1 MNKLILSILSIAVT
15 LFTGIQSA
23 YAEKSAES
31 LDAHV
36 HGLSE
41 LTIAMDAKTIELQL
55 ISPAMNLVGFEH
67 KASSKQDIAAVKQ
80 AELILGQHNSLFLI
94 AGGDCEHLST
104 SIDSDDLLESDN
116 HHDDHNDHDKHN
128 DHDDHEKHD
137 DHDDH
142 DKHNDHDDHE
152 KHDDHDDHDKH
163 NDHDDH
169 DKHNDHDDHDKHNDH
184 DDHGK
189 HDDHSEH
196 DQGETHS
203 EMVASYSYTCKD
215 TSNLSSIKVALFASF
230 PGIHK
235 INTLWV
241 TPTKQGSNMLSA
253 KNSTINFK

>member
-1 MNKLILSILSIAVT
+1 MISQVNCLGVYMNKLILSILSIAVT

-116 HHDDHNDHDKHN
+116 HHDDH
-128 DHDDHEKHD
+128 
-137 DHDDH
+137 DDH

-152 KHDDHDDHDKH
+152 KHDDHDDHEKH
-163 NDHDDH
+163 D
-169 DKHNDHDDHDKHNDH
+169 DH

-230 PGIHK
+230 SGIHK

-241 TPTKQGSNMLSA
+241 TPSKQGSNMLSA

>member
-1 MNKLILSILSIAVT
+1 MNTLLLWFCYIAVG
-15 LFTGIQSA
+15 LFVAIQFT
-23 YAEKSAES
+23 YAEKSTES

-41 LTIAMDAKTIELQL
+41 LTIAMDTKTIELQL
-55 ISPAMNLVGFEH
+55 ISPAMNLVGFEY

-80 AELILGQHNSLFLI
+80 AELLLEQQDSLFLI

-104 SIDSDDLLESDN
+104 SIDSDGLLEAGAHEDQEK
-116 HHDDHNDHDKHN
+116 HDDHH
-128 DHDDHEKHD
+128 DHEKHD

-142 DKHNDHDDHE
+142 E
-152 KHDDHDDHDKH
+152 KHD
-163 NDHDDH
+163 
-169 DKHNDHDDHDKHNDH
+169 DH

-203 EMVASYSYTCKD
+203 EMVASYSFTCKD
-215 TSNLSSIKVALFASF
+215 TSKLSSIKVALFASF

-235 INTLWV
+235 VNTLWV
-241 TPTKQGSNMLSA
+241 TPSKQGSSMLSA
-253 KNSTINFK
+253 KNSTINLK

>member
-1 MNKLILSILSIAVT
+1 MNTLLLRFCYIAVG
-15 LFTGIQSA
+15 LFIAIQST
-23 YAEKSAES
+23 YAEKSVES

-41 LTIAMDAKTIELQL
+41 LTIAMDTKTIELQL

-80 AELILGQHNSLFLI
+80 AELLLEQQDSLFLI

-116 HHDDHNDHDKHN
+116 HHD
-128 DHDDHEKHD
+128 
-137 DHDDH
+137 
-142 DKHNDHDDHE
+142 
-152 KHDDHDDHDKH
+152 
-163 NDHDDH
+163 
-169 DKHNDHDDHDKHNDH
+169 DH

-215 TSNLSSIKVALFASF
+215 TSNLSSIKVALFTSF

-241 TPTKQGSNMLSA
+241 TPSKQGSSMLSA
-253 KNSTINFK
+253 KNSTINLK

>member
-1 MNKLILSILSIAVT
+1 MNKLILCILSMAVP
-15 LFTGIQSA
+15 LFIGVQSV
-23 YAEKSAES
+23 YAERGAES

-41 LTIAMDAKTIELQL
+41 LTIAMDAKSIEIQL

-67 KASSKQDIAAVKQ
+67 KATSKQDIAAVKK
-80 AELILGQHNSLFLI
+80 AELILGQQDSLFLI

-104 SIDSDDLLESDN
+104 SIDSGDLLESES
-116 HHDDHNDHDKHN
+116 HHEKHDDHDKYN

-142 DKHNDHDDHE
+142 E
-152 KHDDHDDHDKH
+152 KHDDH
-163 NDHDDH
+163 
-169 DKHNDHDDHDKHNDH
+169 
-184 DDHGK
+184 GA

-203 EMVASYSYTCKD
+203 EMVASYSFNCKD
-215 TSNLSSIKVALFASF
+215 TSKLSSIKVALFASF

-235 INTLWV
+235 VNTLWV
-241 TPTKQGSNMLSA
+241 TPSKQGSNMLSA
-253 KNSTINFK
+253 KNPTIEFSY

>member
-1 MNKLILSILSIAVT
+1 MNTLLLRFCYIAVG
-15 LFTGIQSA
+15 LFVAIQST

-41 LTIAMDAKTIELQL
+41 LTIAMDTKTIELQL
-55 ISPAMNLVGFEH
+55 ISPAMNLVGFEY
-67 KASSKQDIAAVKQ
+67 KASSKQDIATVKQ
-80 AELILGQHNSLFLI
+80 AELLLEQQDSLFLI

-104 SIDSDDLLESDN
+104 SIDSDGLLEAGAHEDQEK
-116 HHDDHNDHDKHN
+116 HDDHH
-128 DHDDHEKHD
+128 DHEKHD

-142 DKHNDHDDHE
+142 E
-152 KHDDHDDHDKH
+152 K
-163 NDHDDH
+163 
-169 DKHNDHDDHDKHNDH
+169 H

-203 EMVASYSYTCKD
+203 EMVASYSFTCKD
-215 TSNLSSIKVALFASF
+215 TSKLSSIKVALFTSF

-235 INTLWV
+235 VNTLWV
-241 TPTKQGSNMLSA
+241 TPSKQGSSMLSA
-253 KNSTINFK
+253 KNSTINLK

>member
-23 YAEKSAES
+23 YAQKSAES

-55 ISPAMNLVGFEH
+55 ISPAMNLVGFEY

-80 AELILGQHNSLFLI
+80 AELLLEQKDSLFLI

-116 HHDDHNDHDKHN
+116 HHDDHDDHDKHN
-128 DHDDHEKHD
+128 DHDDHEKHN

-142 DKHNDHDDHE
+142 EKHDDHDDHE

-169 DKHNDHDDHDKHNDH
+169 DDHDKHNDN

-203 EMVASYSYTCKD
+203 EMVASYSYSCKD
-215 TSNLSSIKVALFASF
+215 TSKLSSIKVALFASF
-230 PGIHK
+230 PGIQK

-241 TPTKQGSNMLSA
+241 TPSKQGSSSLSA

>member
-1 MNKLILSILSIAVT
+1 MNTLLLRFCYIAVG
-15 LFTGIQSA
+15 LFVAIQFT
-23 YAEKSAES
+23 YAEKSTES

-55 ISPAMNLVGFEH
+55 ISPAMNLVGFEY
-67 KASSKQDIAAVKQ
+67 KASSKQDIATVKQ
-80 AELILGQHNSLFLI
+80 AELLLEQQDSLFLI

-104 SIDSDDLLESDN
+104 SIDSDGLLEAGAHEDQEK
-116 HHDDHNDHDKHN
+116 HDDHH
-128 DHDDHEKHD
+128 DHEKHD

-142 DKHNDHDDHE
+142 E
-152 KHDDHDDHDKH
+152 K
-163 NDHDDH
+163 
-169 DKHNDHDDHDKHNDH
+169 H

-203 EMVASYSYTCKD
+203 EMVASYSFTCKD
-215 TSNLSSIKVALFASF
+215 TSKLSSIKVALFTSF

-235 INTLWV
+235 VNTLWV
-241 TPTKQGSNMLSA
+241 TPSKQGSSMLSA
-253 KNSTINFK
+253 KNSTINLK

>member
-1 MNKLILSILSIAVT
+1 MG
-15 LFTGIQSA
+15 LFVAIQFT
-23 YAEKSAES
+23 YAEKSVES

-55 ISPAMNLVGFEH
+55 ISPAMNLVGFEY

-80 AELILGQHNSLFLI
+80 AELLLEQQDSLFLI

-104 SIDSDDLLESDN
+104 SIDSDGLLQAGAHEDQEK
-116 HHDDHNDHDKHN
+116 HDDHHDHEKHD

-142 DKHNDHDDHE
+142 DN
-152 KHDDHDDHDKH
+152 
-163 NDHDDH
+163 
-169 DKHNDHDDHDKHNDH
+169 
-184 DDHGK
+184 HGK
-189 HDDHSEH
+189 HEDHSEH

-203 EMVASYSYTCKD
+203 EMVASYSFTCKD
-215 TSNLSSIKVALFASF
+215 TSKLSSIKVALFAFF

-235 INTLWV
+235 VNTLWV
-241 TPTKQGSNMLSA
+241 TPSKQGSSMLSA
-253 KNSTINFK
+253 KNSTINLK

>member
-1 MNKLILSILSIAVT
+1 VG
-15 LFTGIQSA
+15 LFVAIQSTS
-23 YAEKSAES
+23 AEKSAES

-41 LTIAMDAKTIELQL
+41 LTIAMDAKSIEIQL

-67 KASSKQDIAAVKQ
+67 KAASKQDIAAVKQ
-80 AELILGQHNSLFLI
+80 AELILDQHNSLFLI

-116 HHDDHNDHDKHN
+116 HHDDH
-128 DHDDHEKHD
+128 DDHEKHD

-142 DKHNDHDDHE
+142 E
-152 KHDDHDDHDKH
+152 
-163 NDHDDH
+163 
-169 DKHNDHDDHDKHNDH
+169 
-184 DDHGK
+184 K

-215 TSNLSSIKVALFASF
+215 TSKLSSLTVALLASF

-235 INTLWV
+235 INTLWI
-241 TPTKQGSNMLSA
+241 TPSKQGSNMLSA
-253 KNSTINFK
+253 KNPTIEFSH

>member
-1 MNKLILSILSIAVT
+1 MNTLLLRFCYIAVG
-15 LFTGIQSA
+15 LFVAIQFT
-23 YAEKSAES
+23 YAEKSTES

-55 ISPAMNLVGFEH
+55 ISPAMNLVGFEY

-80 AELILGQHNSLFLI
+80 AELLLEQQDSLFLI

-104 SIDSDDLLESDN
+104 SIDSDGLLEAGAHEDQEK
-116 HHDDHNDHDKHN
+116 HDDHH
-128 DHDDHEKHD
+128 DHEKHD

-142 DKHNDHDDHE
+142 E
-152 KHDDHDDHDKH
+152 KHD
-163 NDHDDH
+163 
-169 DKHNDHDDHDKHNDH
+169 DH

-203 EMVASYSYTCKD
+203 EMFASYSFTCKD
-215 TSNLSSIKVALFASF
+215 TSKLSSIKVGLFTSF

-241 TPTKQGSNMLSA
+241 TPSKQGSSMLSA
-253 KNSTINFK
+253 KNSTINLK

>member
-104 SIDSDDLLESDN
+104 SIDSGDLLESESHHEKHDG
-116 HHDDHNDHDKHN
+116 HDDHDKYDDHHAHEKHD

-142 DKHNDHDDHE
+142 EKHDDHDDHE
-152 KHDDHDDHDKH
+152 KHDDHDDHE
-163 NDHDDH
+163 
-169 DKHNDHDDHDKHNDH
+169 
-184 DDHGK
+184 K

-241 TPTKQGSNMLSA
+241 TPSKQGSNMLSA

>member
-1 MNKLILSILSIAVT
+1 MNTLLLRFCYIAVG
-15 LFTGIQSA
+15 LFVAIQST

-41 LTIAMDAKTIELQL
+41 MTIAMDAKTIELQL

-116 HHDDHNDHDKHN
+116 HHDDH
-128 DHDDHEKHD
+128 
-137 DHDDH
+137 
-142 DKHNDHDDHE
+142 
-152 KHDDHDDHDKH
+152 
-163 NDHDDH
+163 DDH

-215 TSNLSSIKVALFASF
+215 TSKLSSIKLALFVSF
-230 PGIHK
+230 SGIHK

-241 TPTKQGSNMLSA
+241 TPSKQGSNMLSA

>member
-1 MNKLILSILSIAVT
+1 VGLFIA
-15 LFTGIQSA
+15 IQST
-23 YAEKSAES
+23 YAEKSVES

-41 LTIAMDAKTIELQL
+41 LTIAMDAKTVELQL
-55 ISPAMNLVGFEH
+55 ISPAMNLVGFEY

-80 AELILGQHNSLFLI
+80 AELLLEQQDSLFLI

-104 SIDSDDLLESDN
+104 SIDSDGLLKAGAHEDQEK
-116 HHDDHNDHDKHN
+116 HDDHHDHEKHD

-142 DKHNDHDDHE
+142 E
-152 KHDDHDDHDKH
+152 KHE
-163 NDHDDH
+163 
-169 DKHNDHDDHDKHNDH
+169 
-184 DDHGK
+184 
-189 HDDHSEH
+189 DHSEH

-203 EMVASYSYTCKD
+203 EMVASFSYTCKD

-241 TPTKQGSNMLSA
+241 TPSKQGSNMLSA

>member
-1 MNKLILSILSIAVT
+1 MNKLILSILSVAA
-15 LFTGIQSA
+15 LFTGVQFV
-23 YAEKSAES
+23 YAEQGGDS

-55 ISPAMNLVGFEH
+55 ISPAMNLVGFEY

-80 AELILGQHNSLFLI
+80 AELLLEQKDSLFLI
-94 AGGDCEHLST
+94 AGGGCQHLST
-104 SIDSDDLLESDN
+104 SIDSGDLLESDN
-116 HHDDHNDHDKHN
+116 HHDDHDDHDKHD

-137 DHDDH
+137 DHYDQD
-142 DKHNDHDDHE
+142 
-152 KHDDHDDHDKH
+152 KHDD
-163 NDHDDH
+163 
-169 DKHNDHDDHDKHNDH
+169 
-184 DDHGK
+184 

-203 EMVASYSYTCKD
+203 EVVASYSYSCKD
-215 TSNLSSIKVALFASF
+215 TSKLSSIKVALFASF
-230 PGIHK
+230 PGIQK

-241 TPTKQGSNMLSA
+241 TPSKQGSSSLSA

>member
-1 MNKLILSILSIAVT
+1 MNTLLLRFCYIAVG
-15 LFTGIQSA
+15 LFIAIQST
-23 YAEKSAES
+23 YAEKSVEG

-41 LTIAMDAKTIELQL
+41 LTIAMDGKSIELQL
-55 ISPAMNLVGFEH
+55 ISPAMNLVGFEY

-80 AELILGQHNSLFLI
+80 AELLLEQHNSLFLM

-116 HHDDHNDHDKHN
+116 HHDDH
-128 DHDDHEKHD
+128 DDHEKHD

-142 DKHNDHDDHE
+142 E
-152 KHDDHDDHDKH
+152 KHDDH
-163 NDHDDH
+163 
-169 DKHNDHDDHDKHNDH
+169 
-184 DDHGK
+184 GE

-196 DQGETHS
+196 YQGETHS
-203 EMVASYSYTCKD
+203 EMVASYSYSCKD
-215 TSNLSSIKVALFASF
+215 TSKLSSIKVALFASF

-241 TPTKQGSNMLSA
+241 TPSKQGSNMLSA

>member
-1 MNKLILSILSIAVT
+1 MNTLLLRFCYIAVG
-15 LFTGIQSA
+15 LFIAIQST
-23 YAEKSAES
+23 YAEKSVES

-128 DHDDHEKHD
+128 DHDDHEKH
-137 DHDDH
+137 
-142 DKHNDHDDHE
+142 E
-152 KHDDHDDHDKH
+152 
-163 NDHDDH
+163 
-169 DKHNDHDDHDKHNDH
+169 
-184 DDHGK
+184 
-189 HDDHSEH
+189 DHSEH

-203 EMVASYSYTCKD
+203 EMVASYSFTCKD
-215 TSNLSSIKVALFASF
+215 TSKLSSIKVALFASF

-235 INTLWV
+235 VNTIWV
-241 TPTKQGSNMLSA
+241 TPSKQGSSMLSA
-253 KNSTINFK
+253 KNSTINLK

>member
-1 MNKLILSILSIAVT
+1 MNKLILSILSMAAP
-15 LFTGIQSA
+15 LFIGVQSV
-23 YAEKSAES
+23 YAEQGAES

-41 LTIAMDAKTIELQL
+41 LTIAMDAKSIEIQL

-67 KASSKQDIAAVKQ
+67 KATSKQDIAAVKQ
-80 AELILGQHNSLFLI
+80 AELILGQEDSLFLI

-104 SIDSDDLLESDN
+104 SIDSDGLLEAGAHEDQEK
-116 HHDDHNDHDKHN
+116 HDDHHDHEKHD

-137 DHDDH
+137 DHYDH
-142 DKHNDHDDHE
+142 DKHNDHD
-152 KHDDHDDHDKH
+152 KHSDHDDHDKH
-163 NDHDDH
+163 ND
-169 DKHNDHDDHDKHNDH
+169 N

-203 EMVASYSYTCKD
+203 EMVSSYSYTCKD

-230 PGIHK
+230 SGIHK

-241 TPTKQGSNMLSA
+241 TPSKQGSNMLSA

>member
-1 MNKLILSILSIAVT
+1 MNKLILCILSMAVP
-15 LFTGIQSA
+15 LFIGVQSV
-23 YAEKSAES
+23 YAEQGAES

-41 LTIAMDAKTIELQL
+41 LTIAMDAKTIEIQL

-67 KASSKQDIAAVKQ
+67 KATSKQDIAAVKQ
-80 AELILGQHNSLFLI
+80 AELILGQQDSLFLI

-104 SIDSDDLLESDN
+104 SIDSGDLLESDN
-116 HHDDHNDHDKHN
+116 HHDDHE

-142 DKHNDHDDHE
+142 EKHDDHDDHE
-152 KHDDHDDHDKH
+152 KHDDHDDHEKH
-163 NDHDDH
+163 D
-169 DKHNDHDDHDKHNDH
+169 DH

-189 HDDHSEH
+189 HDDHDDHGKHDDHGEH

-203 EMVASYSYTCKD
+203 EVVASYSYTCKD
-215 TSNLSSIKVALFASF
+215 SSKLSSLTVGLFTSF
-230 PGIHK
+230 SGIHK

-241 TPTKQGSNMLSA
+241 TPSKQGSNMLSA
-253 KNSTINFK
+253 KNATIEFSD

>member
-55 ISPAMNLVGFEH
+55 ISPAMNLVGFEY

-80 AELILGQHNSLFLI
+80 AELLLEQKDSLFLI
-94 AGGDCEHLST
+94 AGGGCQHLST
-104 SIDSDDLLESDN
+104 SIDSGDLLESDN
-116 HHDDHNDHDKHN
+116 HHDDHDDHDKHD

-137 DHDDH
+137 DHYDQD
-142 DKHNDHDDHE
+142 
-152 KHDDHDDHDKH
+152 KHDD
-163 NDHDDH
+163 
-169 DKHNDHDDHDKHNDH
+169 
-184 DDHGK
+184 

-203 EMVASYSYTCKD
+203 EVVASYSYSCKD
-215 TSNLSSIKVALFASF
+215 TSKLSSIKVALFASF
-230 PGIHK
+230 PGIQK

-241 TPTKQGSNMLSA
+241 TPSKQGSSSLSA

>member
-1 MNKLILSILSIAVT
+1 MNTLLLRFCYIAVG
-15 LFTGIQSA
+15 LFIAIQST
-23 YAEKSAES
+23 YAEKSVES

-41 LTIAMDAKTIELQL
+41 LTIAMDTKTIELQL

-104 SIDSDDLLESDN
+104 SIDSDGLLEAGAHEDQEK
-116 HHDDHNDHDKHN
+116 HD

-137 DHDDH
+137 DH
-142 DKHNDHDDHE
+142 
-152 KHDDHDDHDKH
+152 
-163 NDHDDH
+163 
-169 DKHNDHDDHDKHNDH
+169 
-184 DDHGK
+184 GA

-203 EMVASYSYTCKD
+203 EMLASFSYTCKD
-215 TSNLSSIKVALFASF
+215 TSKLSSIKVALFASF

-241 TPTKQGSNMLSA
+241 TPSKQGSSMLSA
-253 KNSTINFK
+253 KNSTINLK

>member
-1 MNKLILSILSIAVT
+1 MNKLLLWFCYIAVG
-15 LFTGIQSA
+15 LFVAIQST
-23 YAEKSAES
+23 YAEKSVES

-55 ISPAMNLVGFEH
+55 ISPAMNLVGFEY

-80 AELILGQHNSLFLI
+80 AELLLEQQDSLFLI

-104 SIDSDDLLESDN
+104 SIDSDGLLQAGAHEDQEK
-116 HHDDHNDHDKHN
+116 HDDHHDHEKHD
-128 DHDDHEKHD
+128 DHHDHEKHD

-142 DKHNDHDDHE
+142 E
-152 KHDDHDDHDKH
+152 K
-163 NDHDDH
+163 
-169 DKHNDHDDHDKHNDH
+169 H

-203 EMVASYSYTCKD
+203 EMVASYSFTCKD
-215 TSNLSSIKVALFASF
+215 TSKLSSIKVALFASF

-241 TPTKQGSNMLSA
+241 TPSKQGSSMLSS

>member
-1 MNKLILSILSIAVT
+1 VG
-15 LFTGIQSA
+15 LFVAIQFT
-23 YAEKSAES
+23 YAEKSTES

-55 ISPAMNLVGFEH
+55 ISPAMNLVGFEY

-80 AELILGQHNSLFLI
+80 AELLLEQQDSLFLI

-104 SIDSDDLLESDN
+104 SIDSDGLLEAGAHEDQEK
-116 HHDDHNDHDKHN
+116 HDDHH
-128 DHDDHEKHD
+128 DHEKHD

-142 DKHNDHDDHE
+142 E
-152 KHDDHDDHDKH
+152 KHD
-163 NDHDDH
+163 
-169 DKHNDHDDHDKHNDH
+169 DH

-203 EMVASYSYTCKD
+203 EMFASYSFTCKD
-215 TSNLSSIKVALFASF
+215 TSKLSSIKVALFAFF

-235 INTLWV
+235 VNTLWV
-241 TPTKQGSNMLSA
+241 TPSKQGSSMLSA
-253 KNSTINFK
+253 KNSTINLK

>member
-1 MNKLILSILSIAVT
+1 MNTLLLRFCYIAVG
-15 LFTGIQSA
+15 LFVAIQFT
-23 YAEKSAES
+23 YAEKSTES

-41 LTIAMDAKTIELQL
+41 LTIAMDTKTIELQL
-55 ISPAMNLVGFEH
+55 ISPAMNLVGFEY

-80 AELILGQHNSLFLI
+80 AELLLEQQDSLFLI

-104 SIDSDDLLESDN
+104 SIDSDGLLEAGAHEDQEK
-116 HHDDHNDHDKHN
+116 HDDHH
-128 DHDDHEKHD
+128 DHEKHD

-142 DKHNDHDDHE
+142 E
-152 KHDDHDDHDKH
+152 K
-163 NDHDDH
+163 
-169 DKHNDHDDHDKHNDH
+169 H

-203 EMVASYSYTCKD
+203 EMVASYSFTCKD
-215 TSNLSSIKVALFASF
+215 TSKLSSIKVALFASF

-235 INTLWV
+235 VNTLWV
-241 TPTKQGSNMLSA
+241 TPSKQGSSMLSA
-253 KNSTINFK
+253 KNSTINLK

>member
-55 ISPAMNLVGFEH
+55 ISPAMNLVGFEY

-80 AELILGQHNSLFLI
+80 AELLLEQQDSLFLI

-104 SIDSDDLLESDN
+104 SIDSDGLLEPGAHEDQEK
-116 HHDDHNDHDKHN
+116 HDDHH
-128 DHDDHEKHD
+128 DHEKHD

-142 DKHNDHDDHE
+142 E
-152 KHDDHDDHDKH
+152 KHD
-163 NDHDDH
+163 
-169 DKHNDHDDHDKHNDH
+169 DH

-203 EMVASYSYTCKD
+203 EMVASYSFTCKD
-215 TSNLSSIKVALFASF
+215 TSKLSSIKVALFASF

-235 INTLWV
+235 VNTLWV
-241 TPTKQGSNMLSA
+241 TPSKQGSSMLSA
-253 KNSTINFK
+253 KNSTINLK

>member
-1 MNKLILSILSIAVT
+1 MNTLLLRFCYIAVG
-15 LFTGIQSA
+15 LFVAIQFT
-23 YAEKSAES
+23 YAEKSTES

-55 ISPAMNLVGFEH
+55 ISPAMNLVGFEY

-80 AELILGQHNSLFLI
+80 AELLLEQQDSLFLI

-104 SIDSDDLLESDN
+104 SIDSDGLLEAGAHEDQEK
-116 HHDDHNDHDKHN
+116 HDDHH
-128 DHDDHEKHD
+128 DHEKHD

-142 DKHNDHDDHE
+142 E
-152 KHDDHDDHDKH
+152 KHD
-163 NDHDDH
+163 
-169 DKHNDHDDHDKHNDH
+169 DH

-203 EMVASYSYTCKD
+203 EMFASYSFTCKD
-215 TSNLSSIKVALFASF
+215 TSKLSSIKVALFASF

-235 INTLWV
+235 VNALWV
-241 TPTKQGSNMLSA
+241 TPSKQGSSMLSA
-253 KNSTINFK
+253 KNSTINLK

>member
-55 ISPAMNLVGFEH
+55 ISPAMNLVGFEY

-80 AELILGQHNSLFLI
+80 AELLLEQKDSLFLI
-94 AGGDCEHLST
+94 AGGGCQHLST
-104 SIDSDDLLESDN
+104 SIDSGDLLESDN
-116 HHDDHNDHDKHN
+116 HHDG
-128 DHDDHEKHD
+128 
-137 DHDDH
+137 HDDH

-152 KHDDHDDHDKH
+152 KHDDH
-163 NDHDDH
+163 
-169 DKHNDHDDHDKHNDH
+169 
-184 DDHGK
+184 GK

-196 DQGETHS
+196 DQGDTHS
-203 EMVASYSYTCKD
+203 EMVASYSYSCKD
-215 TSNLSSIKVALFASF
+215 TSKLSSIKVALFASF
-230 PGIHK
+230 PGVHK

-241 TPTKQGSNMLSA
+241 TPSKQGSNSLSA

>member
-55 ISPAMNLVGFEH
+55 ISPAMNLVGFEY

-80 AELILGQHNSLFLI
+80 AELLLEQKDSLFLI
-94 AGGDCEHLST
+94 AGGGCQHLST
-104 SIDSDDLLESDN
+104 SIDSGDLFESDN
-116 HHDDHNDHDKHN
+116 HHDG
-128 DHDDHEKHD
+128 
-137 DHDDH
+137 HDDH

-152 KHDDHDDHDKH
+152 KHDDH
-163 NDHDDH
+163 
-169 DKHNDHDDHDKHNDH
+169 
-184 DDHGK
+184 GK

-196 DQGETHS
+196 DQGDTHS
-203 EMVASYSYTCKD
+203 EMVASYSYSCKD
-215 TSNLSSIKVALFASF
+215 TSKLSSIKVALFASF
-230 PGIHK
+230 PGVHK

-241 TPTKQGSNMLSA
+241 TPSKQGSNSLSA

>member
-1 MNKLILSILSIAVT
+1 MNTLLLRFCYIAVG
-15 LFTGIQSA
+15 LFVAIQST
-23 YAEKSAES
+23 YAEKSTES

-41 LTIAMDAKTIELQL
+41 LTIAMDTKTIELQL
-55 ISPAMNLVGFEH
+55 ISPAMNLVGFEY

-80 AELILGQHNSLFLI
+80 AELLLEQQDSLFLI

-104 SIDSDDLLESDN
+104 SIDSDGLLKAGAHEDQEK
-116 HHDDHNDHDKHN
+116 HDDHHDHEKHD

-137 DHDDH
+137 DHH
-142 DKHNDHDDHE
+142 DHE
-152 KHDDHDDHDKH
+152 KHD
-163 NDHDDH
+163 
-169 DKHNDHDDHDKHNDH
+169 DH

-203 EMVASYSYTCKD
+203 EMVASYSFTCKD
-215 TSNLSSIKVALFASF
+215 TSKLSSIKVALFASF

-235 INTLWV
+235 VNTLWV
-241 TPTKQGSNMLSA
+241 TPSKQGSSMLSA
-253 KNSTINFK
+253 KNSTINLK

>member
-1 MNKLILSILSIAVT
+1 MNTLLLRFCYIAVG
-15 LFTGIQSA
+15 LFIAIQST
-23 YAEKSAES
+23 YAEKSVES

-41 LTIAMDAKTIELQL
+41 LTIAMDTKTIELQL

-116 HHDDHNDHDKHN
+116 HHDDH
-128 DHDDHEKHD
+128 
-137 DHDDH
+137 
-142 DKHNDHDDHE
+142 
-152 KHDDHDDHDKH
+152 
-163 NDHDDH
+163 
-169 DKHNDHDDHDKHNDH
+169 

-215 TSNLSSIKVALFASF
+215 TSNLSSIKVALFTSF

-241 TPTKQGSNMLSA
+241 TPSKQGSSMLSA
-253 KNSTINFK
+253 KNSTINLK

>member
-1 MNKLILSILSIAVT
+1 MNTLLLRFCYIAVG
-15 LFTGIQSA
+15 LFVAIQST
-23 YAEKSAES
+23 YAEKSTES

-41 LTIAMDAKTIELQL
+41 LTIAMDAKTIEIQL
-55 ISPAMNLVGFEH
+55 ISPAMNLVGFEY

-80 AELILGQHNSLFLI
+80 AELLLEQQDSLFLI
-94 AGGDCEHLST
+94 AGGDCEYLST
-104 SIDSDDLLESDN
+104 SIDSDGLLKAGAHEDQEK
-116 HHDDHNDHDKHN
+116 HDDHHDHEKHDDHD

-142 DKHNDHDDHE
+142 E
-152 KHDDHDDHDKH
+152 KHE
-163 NDHDDH
+163 
-169 DKHNDHDDHDKHNDH
+169 
-184 DDHGK
+184 
-189 HDDHSEH
+189 DHSEH

-203 EMVASYSYTCKD
+203 EMVASYSYSCKD
-215 TSNLSSIKVALFASF
+215 TSKLSSIKVALFASF

-241 TPTKQGSNMLSA
+241 TPSKQGSSMLSA

>member
-1 MNKLILSILSIAVT
+1 MNKLILCILSIVVA

-41 LTIAMDAKTIELQL
+41 LTIAMDAKTIEIQL
-55 ISPAMNLVGFEH
+55 ISPAMNLVGFEY

-80 AELILGQHNSLFLI
+80 AELLLEQQDSLFLI
-94 AGGDCEHLST
+94 TGGDCEHLST
-104 SIDSDDLLESDN
+104 SIDSEGLLETSAHEDQEK
-116 HHDDHNDHDKHN
+116 HDDHH
-128 DHDDHEKHD
+128 DHEKHD
-137 DHDDH
+137 
-142 DKHNDHDDHE
+142 
-152 KHDDHDDHDKH
+152 
-163 NDHDDH
+163 
-169 DKHNDHDDHDKHNDH
+169 DH

-203 EMVASYSYTCKD
+203 EMVASYSFTCKD
-215 TSNLSSIKVALFASF
+215 TSKLSSIKVALFASF

-235 INTLWV
+235 VNTLWV
-241 TPTKQGSNMLSA
+241 TPSKQGSSMLSA
-253 KNSTINFK
+253 KNSTINLK

>member
-1 MNKLILSILSIAVT
+1 MNKLILCILSIVVA

-116 HHDDHNDHDKHN
+116 HHDDH
-128 DHDDHEKHD
+128 
-137 DHDDH
+137 DDH

-152 KHDDHDDHDKH
+152 KHDDHDDHEKH
-163 NDHDDH
+163 DDHDDH
-169 DKHNDHDDHDKHNDH
+169 DKHNDN

-215 TSNLSSIKVALFASF
+215 TSKLSSIKVALFASF
-230 PGIHK
+230 SGIHK

-241 TPTKQGSNMLSA
+241 TPSKQGSNMLSA

>member
-1 MNKLILSILSIAVT
+1 MNTLLLRFCYIAVG
-15 LFTGIQSA
+15 LFIAIQST
-23 YAEKSAES
+23 YAEKSVES

-41 LTIAMDAKTIELQL
+41 LTIAMDTKTIELQL

-104 SIDSDDLLESDN
+104 SIDSDGLLEAGAHEDQEK
-116 HHDDHNDHDKHN
+116 HD

-137 DHDDH
+137 DH
-142 DKHNDHDDHE
+142 
-152 KHDDHDDHDKH
+152 
-163 NDHDDH
+163 
-169 DKHNDHDDHDKHNDH
+169 
-184 DDHGK
+184 GA

-203 EMVASYSYTCKD
+203 EMLASFSYTCKD
-215 TSNLSSIKVALFASF
+215 TSKLSSIKVALFASF

-241 TPTKQGSNMLSA
+241 TPTKQGSSMLSA
-253 KNSTINFK
+253 KNSTINLK